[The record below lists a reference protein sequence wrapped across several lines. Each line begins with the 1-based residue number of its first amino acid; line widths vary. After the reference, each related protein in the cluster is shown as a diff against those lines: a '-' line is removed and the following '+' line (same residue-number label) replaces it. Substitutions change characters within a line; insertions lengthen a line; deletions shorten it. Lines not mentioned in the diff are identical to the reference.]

1 MLSNLQIILVAGAA
15 LLFLV
20 ILYLFFRPLFTRK
33 LTQNSLDDSSSMLFQ
48 EGVEQGTLGFE
59 DEAFQEQEL
68 IILNLV
74 SMDKSNFDMNQVLTL
89 LKNLDAK
96 YVNGFFSYRDLG
108 GREIYRIASGINPGL
123 LDSDTQT
130 HVLLMAL
137 DLYQAIDPVKAFETM
152 LESASGIS
160 EKLHASICDSA
171 RAPLS
176 KQMIEHLKLELK
188 KLAILNPCEVFL
200 RNEQAKQEI
209 HFYPRKNTL
218 S

>member
-33 LTQNSLDDSSSMLFQ
+33 LIQNSLDDSSSMLFQ

-59 DEAFQEQEL
+59 DEGEAFQEQEL

-176 KQMIEHLKLELK
+176 KQMIEHLKSR
-188 KLAILNPCEVFL
+188 A
-200 RNEQAKQEI
+200 QEI
-209 HFYPRKNTL
+209 SHLKSMRSISEK
-218 S
+218 

>member
-33 LTQNSLDDSSSMLFQ
+33 LIQNSLDDSSSMIFQ

-59 DEAFQEQEL
+59 DEDEVFQEQEL

-160 EKLHASICDSA
+160 EKLHASICDAA

-176 KQMIEHLKLELK
+176 KQMIEHLKSR
-188 KLAILNPCEVFL
+188 A
-200 RNEQAKQEI
+200 QEI
-209 HFYPRKNTL
+209 SHLKSMRSISEK
-218 S
+218 

>member
-33 LTQNSLDDSSSMLFQ
+33 LIQNSLDDSSSMLFQ
-48 EGVEQGTLGFE
+48 EGVEQGTLGFEDE

-160 EKLHASICDSA
+160 EKLHASICDAA

-176 KQMIEHLKLELK
+176 KQMIEHLKSR
-188 KLAILNPCEVFL
+188 A
-200 RNEQAKQEI
+200 QEI
-209 HFYPRKNTL
+209 SHLKSMRSISEK
-218 S
+218 

>member
-33 LTQNSLDDSSSMLFQ
+33 LIQNSLDDSSSMLFQ
-48 EGVEQGTLGFE
+48 EGVEQGTLGFEDE

-152 LESASGIS
+152 LESASGVS

-176 KQMIEHLKLELK
+176 KQMIEHLKSR
-188 KLAILNPCEVFL
+188 A
-200 RNEQAKQEI
+200 QEI
-209 HFYPRKNTL
+209 SHLKSMRSISEK
-218 S
+218 

>member
-59 DEAFQEQEL
+59 HEAFQEQEL

-176 KQMIEHLKLELK
+176 KQMIEHLKSR
-188 KLAILNPCEVFL
+188 A
-200 RNEQAKQEI
+200 QEI
-209 HFYPRKNTL
+209 SHLKSMRSISEK
-218 S
+218 

>member
-74 SMDKSNFDMNQVLTL
+74 SMDK
-89 LKNLDAK
+89 
-96 YVNGFFSYRDLG
+96 
-108 GREIYRIASGINPGL
+108 
-123 LDSDTQT
+123 
-130 HVLLMAL
+130 
-137 DLYQAIDPVKAFETM
+137 
-152 LESASGIS
+152 
-160 EKLHASICDSA
+160 
-171 RAPLS
+171 LS
-176 KQMIEHLKLELK
+176 
-188 KLAILNPCEVFL
+188 
-200 RNEQAKQEI
+200 
-209 HFYPRKNTL
+209 
-218 S
+218 

>member
-1 MLSNLQIILVAGAA
+1 MPSNLQIILLAGAA
-15 LLFLV
+15 LIFLV

-33 LTQNSLDDSSSMLFQ
+33 LIQNSLDDSSSMLFQ
-48 EGVEQGTLGFE
+48 EGVEQGTLGFEDE

-96 YVNGFFSYRDLG
+96 YVDGFFSYRDLG

-176 KQMIEHLKLELK
+176 KQMIEHLKSR
-188 KLAILNPCEVFL
+188 A
-200 RNEQAKQEI
+200 QEI
-209 HFYPRKNTL
+209 SHLKSMRSISEK
-218 S
+218 

>member
-33 LTQNSLDDSSSMLFQ
+33 LIQNSLDDSSSMLFQ
-48 EGVEQGTLGFE
+48 EGVEQGTLGFEDE

-108 GREIYRIASGINPGL
+108 VREIYRIASGINPGL

-176 KQMIEHLKLELK
+176 KQMIEHLKSR
-188 KLAILNPCEVFL
+188 A
-200 RNEQAKQEI
+200 QEI
-209 HFYPRKNTL
+209 SHLKSMRSISKK
-218 S
+218 

>member
-1 MLSNLQIILVAGAA
+1 MPNNIQIILVAGAA
-15 LLFLV
+15 VLFLV

-33 LTQNSLDDSSSMLFQ
+33 LIQNSLNDSQSMLFD
-48 EGVEQGTLGFE
+48 EELEQGTLGFE
-59 DEAFQEQEL
+59 DDNGFNHEQEL

-96 YVNGFFSYRDLG
+96 YVNGFFSHKDLNG
-108 GREIYRIASGINPGL
+108 KEVFRIASGINPGL
-123 LDSDTQT
+123 LEAGTET

-137 DLYQAIDPVKAFETM
+137 DLYQANDPVKAFEVM
-152 LESASGIS
+152 LESASNIS

-176 KQMIEHLKLELK
+176 KQMIEHLKSK
-188 KLAILNPCEVFL
+188 A
-200 RNEQAKQEI
+200 QEI
-209 HFYPRKNTL
+209 SHLNSIKNI
-218 S
+218 SA

>member
-1 MLSNLQIILVAGAA
+1 MPSNLQIILVAGAA
-15 LLFLV
+15 VLFLV

-33 LTQNSLDDSSSMLFQ
+33 LIQNSLDDSQSMLF
-48 EGVEQGTLGFE
+48 EEKLEQGTLGFE
-59 DEAFQEQEL
+59 DKNNLMKEQEL

-96 YVNGFFSYRDLG
+96 YVNGFFSHRDLNG
-108 GREIYRIASGINPGL
+108 KEVYRIASGINPGL
-123 LDSDTQT
+123 LETGTET

-137 DLYQAIDPVKAFETM
+137 DLYQANDPVKAFEM
-152 LESASGIS
+152 LLESASSIS

-176 KQMIEHLKLELK
+176 KQLIEHLKSK
-188 KLAILNPCEVFL
+188 A
-200 RNEQAKQEI
+200 QEI
-209 HFYPRKNTL
+209 SHLNSMKNI
-218 S
+218 SA